1 MFKYVVEHQFNMSQ
15 LNFTVLIIEAYNR
28 GDTSVKGW
36 CSREIYQ
43 WEQRKITGY
52 PCADW
57 RLAMNLTKQPLD
69 VMIDSTLYIIILQ
82 SILQNNS
89 ICSGDCIHTVLSRHC
104 QSDSFWIVALSLVY
118 LCCPSY
124 SHTNSREDIW
134 SAQELRI
141 TGTRWAFNLVDTILW
156 LILKSLS
163 QCLNGLPRK
172 TTSSHRIWQEDS
184 LQGEIS

>member
-1 MFKYVVEHQFNMSQ
+1 M
-15 LNFTVLIIEAYNR
+15 
-28 GDTSVKGW
+28 
-36 CSREIYQ
+36 YQ

-57 RLAMNLTKQPLD
+57 RLAEKATKQPLD

-89 ICSGDCIHTVLSRHC
+89 ICSGDCIHAVLSRHC
-104 QSDSFWIVALSLVY
+104 QSDSFWIVLLSWVY
-118 LCCPSY
+118 FCCPSY

-134 SAQELRI
+134 STQELRI

-156 LILKSLS
+156 HPSKILKSLS

-172 TTSSHRIWQEDS
+172 TTSSHGIWQEDS
-184 LQGEIS
+184 LQEDVS